1 MLMLMLMLMLLMMM
15 MMMIEMELYR
25 AQCSKPNDQDNVQQM
40 ALHNI

>member
-15 MMMIEMELYR
+15 VMIEMELYR

-40 ALHNI
+40 ALRNI